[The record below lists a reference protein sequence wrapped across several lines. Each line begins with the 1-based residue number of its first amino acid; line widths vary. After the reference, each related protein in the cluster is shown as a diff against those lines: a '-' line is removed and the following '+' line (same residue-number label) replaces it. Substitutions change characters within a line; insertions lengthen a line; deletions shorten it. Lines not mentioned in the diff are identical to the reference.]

1 MQPIIPNKKYHKL
14 VERQLRK
21 YSTNTLLA
29 NGDFLRFVEAVS
41 ESYKAFD
48 KDKELSEHSFMISQQ
63 DFSDINCKLKEEFEL
78 KNLSI
83 SKLKDA
89 LINISTKA
97 TGAFINHD
105 DDLLEIVDV
114 LNDEITK
121 RKEVEYQLLL
131 AKEGAEQASIAKSEF
146 LSIMSHEIRTPLN
159 AIIGMGHL
167 LLKNNPR
174 EDQKA
179 NLKALK
185 TSADHLLVL
194 INDILDFNKIESGKL
209 ELEESVF
216 SITKLIKD
224 VITGNA
230 NNASERENNI
240 ILDIEAGLPDYYIG
254 DALRLGQVFNNLISN
269 AVKFTQKG
277 TIKVGAKLNQP
288 LTSNKSAIINF
299 IIQDTGV
306 GISNE
311 KLASIFMPFTQES
324 TSITRKYGG
333 TGLGLAITKRLLG
346 LLDSDISV
354 TSQLDKGST
363 FHFTLQLKVA
373 NSENG
378 LQDADTPID
387 FDLKG
392 KQILLV
398 EDTIFNILFAT
409 QLLESWNAVV
419 EVAENGLLAT
429 EKLKESVFDLVLMDL
444 QMPVMD
450 GYTATIKIREFNKQI
465 PIIALTASATTNV
478 REKVLAV
485 GMQDYVTKPFN
496 PDDFYLKLKRHLLSG
511 S

>member
-1 MQPIIPNKKYHKL
+1 MQSNPNKKYHKL

-21 YSTNTLLA
+21 YSTDTLLENEA
-29 NGDFLRFVEAVS
+29 FLQFAEAVS

-48 KDKELSEHSFMISQQ
+48 KDKELSEHSFIISQQ
-63 DFSDINCKLKEEFEL
+63 DFADINDKLKEEFEL

-83 SKLKDA
+83 RKLKDA
-89 LINISTKA
+89 LNNISTRA
-97 TGAFINHD
+97 TNAFINQD
-105 DDLLEIVDV
+105 DDLLEIVDL

-121 RKEVEYQLLL
+121 RKAVESQLLL

-159 AIIGMGHL
+159 AVIGMGHL

-174 EDQKA
+174 EDQIT
-179 NLKALK
+179 NLRALK

-224 VITGNA
+224 IITGNTNSA
-230 NNASERENNI
+230 GERENT
-240 ILDIEAGLPDYYIG
+240 ILIDLEAGLPDYYLG

-269 AVKFTQKG
+269 AVKFTKKG
-277 TIKVGAKLNQP
+277 TIKVIAKLGQP
-288 LTSNKSAIINF
+288 IANGTAKIDFTIDDS
-299 IIQDTGV
+299 GV
-306 GISNE
+306 GISND
-311 KLASIFMPFTQES
+311 KLSSIFMPFMQES
-324 TSITRKYGG
+324 TSITRNYGG

-346 LLDSDISV
+346 LFGSTIYA
-354 TSQLDKGST
+354 TSQLGVGST

-373 NSENG
+373 EVEKG
-378 LQDADTPID
+378 LQHEDAHMD

-398 EDTIFNILFAT
+398 EDTLFNILFAT

-429 EKLKESVFDLVLMDL
+429 EKLKESRFDLILMDL

-450 GYTATIKIREFNKQI
+450 GYTATIKIREFNTTI

-496 PDDFYLKLKRHLLSG
+496 PDDFYLKLKRHLFAG